1 MESIESGQA
10 QAMDPRRMDDIT
22 AILERWR
29 EGDSAAF
36 EVLLPLVYDELRGLA
51 GHYLGKE
58 RRDHT
63 LEPTALVHEAYL
75 RLAKVTTLEAHDRSH
90 FFAVAARMMR
100 RILVDHARLQVAK
113 KRVGAHQKLPLDEAR
128 LLSQEGPEQLLEV
141 HEALS
146 KLEARHPRAARQ
158 VELRYFA
165 GLTEGEAAEAL
176 GLSRTTTTRD
186 WRLARV
192 WLFKHLKGTH
202 RDSPSA

>member
-1 MESIESGQA
+1 MESIESGQP
-10 QAMDPRRMDDIT
+10 QALDPRQMDDIT
-22 AILERWR
+22 AILERWKA
-29 EGDSAAF
+29 GDSAAF
-36 EVLLPLVYDELRGLA
+36 EALLPLVYDELRGLA
-51 GHYLGKE
+51 GHYLAKE

-63 LEPTALVHEAYL
+63 LEPTALVHEAYI
-75 RLAKVTTLEAHDRSH
+75 RLARVATLEANDRSH
-90 FFAVAARMMR
+90 FYAVAARMMR

-128 LLSQEGPEQLLEV
+128 LLIQEGPEHLLEV

-146 KLEARHPRAARQ
+146 KLEAKHPRAARQ

-165 GLTEGEAAEAL
+165 GLTEGETAEAL

-192 WLFKHLKGTH
+192 WLFKYLKGT
-202 RDSPSA
+202 RQVSSQA